1 MKPEELAEELHD
13 KHAELIGDTLFEL
26 ENVSGRDVVYRKEFI
41 AAIITA
47 CDQTKAET
55 IEKVILEITPFNTM
69 LKGKLDFLITQIK
82 SL

>member
-1 MKPEELAEELHD
+1 MNIKDPEELLRSYD
-13 KHAELIGDTLFEL
+13 CKLIDNDVYFEL
-26 ENVSGRDVVYRKEFI
+26 KYAVNAMQEY
-41 AAIITA
+41 A
-47 CDQTKAET
+47 DQTKAET